1 MFDQF
6 SIEYLAYGIMLIGIV
21 ILIWSLLRK
30 SVSLIGLGLLALGF
44 FVDVLFG
51 R

>member
-1 MFDQF
+1 MEH
-6 SIEYLAYGIMLIGIV
+6 IGYGLMLIGIA

-30 SVSLIGLGLLALGF
+30 SVSLIGLGVLIVGFIVELLS
-44 FVDVLFG
+44 G